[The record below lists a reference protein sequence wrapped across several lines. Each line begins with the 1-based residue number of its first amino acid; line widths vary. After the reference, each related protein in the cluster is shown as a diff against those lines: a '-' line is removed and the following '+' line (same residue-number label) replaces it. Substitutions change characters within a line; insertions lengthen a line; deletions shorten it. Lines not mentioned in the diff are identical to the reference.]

1 LPGTSRYNTI
11 MSFDFSLI
19 LLVFSAIT
27 GVIWLLDIVLMKK
40 PRQAKVDAFLASKG
54 VPRNDFDL
62 FARYLET
69 GKKDGRLATE
79 NKSGDSLRFQNQS
92 TLEQAYDL
100 YQEPLVV
107 DYAKSFFP
115 IIFAVLILRS
125 FLFEPFQI
133 PTGSMIP
140 TLNVG
145 DFIVVN
151 KYSYGVRLPVVGTKI
166 IDVSEPKRGDVMV
179 FIPPHDPNYYIKR
192 VIGMPG
198 DHVRYE
204 DKTVYING
212 EPLDQEYVD
221 FINDRRPPVIYS
233 QESIG
238 GITHDI
244 YTSPS
249 PSYIRPGNWLWP
261 EGRVIP
267 EGHYF
272 MMGDNRDNSSDSR
285 VWGPVTEDNIVGKAV
300 AVWMHKDPGL
310 SLPSFSQNR
319 FIDNP

>member
-1 LPGTSRYNTI
+1 

-19 LLVFSAIT
+19 LLIFSAIT
-27 GVIWLLDIVLMKK
+27 GVVWLFDVLVLKRPRMKK
-40 PRQAKVDAFLASKG
+40 VQEFLAQKDVSESDFRAFLNYQLTGTRK
-54 VPRNDFDL
+54 DL
-62 FARYLET
+62 S
-69 GKKDGRLATE
+69 DSIQQSQE
-79 NKSGDSLRFQNQS
+79 NFRQNNSFSIQK
-92 TLEQAYDL
+92 TLEQALDMYH
-100 YQEPLVV
+100 EPLIV

-151 KYSYGVRLPVVGTKI
+151 KNAYGVRLPVSGTKI
-166 IDVSEPKRGDVMV
+166 VDVGEPKRGDVMV

-192 VIGMPG
+192 VIGLPG
-198 DHVRYE
+198 DHIRYAN
-204 DKTVYING
+204 KTIYVNG
-212 EPLDQEYVD
+212 EPLEQEYVD
-221 FINDRRPPVIYS
+221 FINTRRPPVVYS
-233 QESIG
+233 LETVG
-238 GITHDI
+238 DITHDI

-249 PSYIRPGNWLWP
+249 PTYIRPGSWLWP

-285 VWGPVTEDNIVGKAV
+285 VWGPVSENKIVGKAV

-310 SLPSFSQNR
+310 KLPTFSQNR
-319 FIDNP
+319 LIKNP

>member
-1 LPGTSRYNTI
+1 

-19 LLVFSAIT
+19 LLIFSAIT
-27 GVIWLLDIVLMKK
+27 GVVWLFDLLVLKRRRMI
-40 PRQAKVDAFLASKG
+40 KVQEFLAQKAVPESDFRAFL
-54 VPRNDFDL
+54 NYQL
-62 FARYLET
+62 T
-69 GKKDGRLATE
+69 GTRKNLSDRVE
-79 NKSGDSLRFQNQS
+79 QSPESFRQNNSFSNQK
-92 TLEQAYDL
+92 TLEQAFDMYH
-100 YQEPLVV
+100 EPLIV

-151 KYSYGVRLPVVGTKI
+151 KNAYGVRLPVSGTKI
-166 IDVSEPKRGDVMV
+166 MDVGEPKRGDVMV

-192 VIGMPG
+192 VIGLPG
-198 DHVRYE
+198 DHIRYAN
-204 DKTVYING
+204 KTIYVNG
-212 EPLDQEYVD
+212 EPLEQEYVD
-221 FINDRRPPVIYS
+221 FINTQRPPVVYS
-233 QESIG
+233 QETVG
-238 GITHDI
+238 DITHDI

-249 PSYIRPGNWLWP
+249 PTYIRPGSWLWP

-267 EGHYF
+267 GGHYF

-285 VWGPVTEDNIVGKAV
+285 VWGPVSENKIVGKAV

-310 SLPSFSQNR
+310 KLPTFSQNR
-319 FIDNP
+319 LIKNP

>member
-1 LPGTSRYNTI
+1 

-19 LLVFSAIT
+19 LLIFSAIT
-27 GVIWLLDIVLMKK
+27 GVVWLFDVLVLKRPRMKK
-40 PRQAKVDAFLASKG
+40 VQEFLAQKDVSESDFRAFLNYQLTGTRK
-54 VPRNDFDL
+54 DL
-62 FARYLET
+62 S
-69 GKKDGRLATE
+69 DSIQQSQE
-79 NKSGDSLRFQNQS
+79 NFRQNNSFSNQK
-92 TLEQAYDL
+92 TLEQALDIYH
-100 YQEPLVV
+100 EPLIV

-151 KYSYGVRLPVVGTKI
+151 KNAYGVRLPVSGTKI
-166 IDVSEPKRGDVMV
+166 VDVGEPKRGDVMV

-192 VIGMPG
+192 VIGLPG
-198 DHVRYE
+198 DHIRYAN
-204 DKTVYING
+204 KTIYVNG
-212 EPLDQEYVD
+212 EPLEQEYVD
-221 FINDRRPPVIYS
+221 FINTQRPPVVYS
-233 QESIG
+233 QETVG
-238 GITHDI
+238 DITHDI

-249 PSYIRPGNWLWP
+249 PTYIRPGSWLWP

-267 EGHYF
+267 GGHYF

-285 VWGPVTEDNIVGKAV
+285 VWGPVSENKIVGKAV

-310 SLPSFSQNR
+310 KLPTFSQNR
-319 FIDNP
+319 LIKNP

>member
-1 LPGTSRYNTI
+1 

-19 LLVFSAIT
+19 LLIFSAIT
-27 GVIWLLDIVLMKK
+27 GVIWLLDSLLLRK
-40 PRQAKVDAFLASKG
+40 PRDKKVASFLSEKG
-54 VPRNDFDL
+54 VSENDFRV
-62 FARYLET
+62 FVNYLQT
-69 GKKDGRLATE
+69 GEREDQSKD
-79 NKSGDSLRFQNQS
+79 QNQEQDQITKFPNQKS
-92 TLEQAYDL
+92 LEEAYKV
-100 YQEPLVV
+100 YQDPIVV

-140 TLNVG
+140 TLNIG

-151 KYSYGVRLPVVGTKI
+151 KYAFGVRLPVVGTK
-166 IDVSEPKRGDVMV
+166 VMEVGEPKRGDVMV

-192 VIGMPG
+192 VIGLPG
-198 DHVRYE
+198 EHVRYE
-204 DKTVYING
+204 GKVVYING
-212 EPLDQEYVD
+212 EPLNQEYVD

-233 QESIG
+233 LETLG
-238 GITHDI
+238 EITHDI

-249 PSYIRPGNWLWP
+249 PSYVRMDSWLWP

-285 VWGPVTEDNIVGKAV
+285 VWGPVSEEKIVGKAV
-300 AVWMHKDPGL
+300 GVWMHKEPGL
-310 SLPSFSQNR
+310 TLPTFMQNR
-319 FIDNP
+319 FIENP

>member
-1 LPGTSRYNTI
+1 

-19 LLVFSAIT
+19 LLIFSVIT
-27 GVIWLLDIVLMKK
+27 GVIWLLDSLLLRK
-40 PRQAKVDAFLASKG
+40 PRDRKVASFLSEKG
-54 VPRNDFDL
+54 VSENDFRI
-62 FARYLET
+62 FVNYLQT
-69 GKKDGRLATE
+69 GEREDQSKD
-79 NKSGDSLRFQNQS
+79 QNQEQDQITKFPNQKS
-92 TLEQAYDL
+92 LEEAYKV
-100 YQEPLVV
+100 YQDPIVV

-140 TLNVG
+140 TLNIG

-151 KYSYGVRLPVVGTKI
+151 KYAFGVRLPVVGTK
-166 IDVSEPKRGDVMV
+166 VMEVGEPKRGDVMV

-192 VIGMPG
+192 VIGLPG
-198 DHVRYE
+198 EHVRYE
-204 DKTVYING
+204 GKVVYING
-212 EPLDQEYVD
+212 EPLNQEYVD
-221 FINDRRPPVIYS
+221 FINNRRPPVIYS
-233 QESIG
+233 LETVG
-238 GITHDI
+238 EITHDI

-249 PSYIRPGNWLWP
+249 PSYVRMDSWLWP

-285 VWGPVTEDNIVGKAV
+285 VWGPVSEEKIVGKAV
-300 AVWMHKDPGL
+300 GVWMHKEPGL
-310 SLPSFSQNR
+310 TLPTFMQNR
-319 FIDNP
+319 FIENP

>member
-1 LPGTSRYNTI
+1 

-19 LLVFSAIT
+19 LLIFSAIT
-27 GVIWLLDIVLMKK
+27 GVVWLFDVLVLKRPRMKK
-40 PRQAKVDAFLASKG
+40 VQEFLAQKDVSESDFRAFLNYQLTGTRK
-54 VPRNDFDL
+54 DL
-62 FARYLET
+62 S
-69 GKKDGRLATE
+69 DSIQQSQE
-79 NKSGDSLRFQNQS
+79 NFRQNNSFSNQK
-92 TLEQAYDL
+92 TLEQALDIYH
-100 YQEPLVV
+100 EPLIV

-151 KYSYGVRLPVVGTKI
+151 KNAYGVRLPVSGTKI
-166 IDVSEPKRGDVMV
+166 VDVGEPKRGDVMV

-192 VIGMPG
+192 VIGLPG
-198 DHVRYE
+198 DHIRYAN
-204 DKTVYING
+204 KTIYVNG
-212 EPLDQEYVD
+212 ESLEQEYVD
-221 FINDRRPPVIYS
+221 FINTRRPPVVYS
-233 QESIG
+233 LETVG
-238 GITHDI
+238 DITHDI

-249 PSYIRPGNWLWP
+249 PTYIRPGSWLWP

-267 EGHYF
+267 GGHYF

-285 VWGPVTEDNIVGKAV
+285 VWGPVSENKIVGKAV

-310 SLPSFSQNR
+310 KLPTFSQNR
-319 FIDNP
+319 LIKNP

>member
-1 LPGTSRYNTI
+1 

-19 LLVFSAIT
+19 LLIFSAVT
-27 GVIWLLDIVLMKK
+27 GVIWLLDIILLQK
-40 PRQAKVDAFLASKG
+40 PRQKKVGLFLAEKG
-54 VPRNDFDL
+54 VSENDFKV
-62 FARYLET
+62 FVNYVQT
-69 GKKDGRLATE
+69 GEMEGQA
-79 NKSGDSLRFQNQS
+79 DSEKPSTDDINRFPNQKI
-92 TLEQAYDL
+92 LEQAYSI
-100 YQEPLVV
+100 YQDPLVI

-140 TLNVG
+140 TLNIG

-151 KYSYGVRLPVVGTKI
+151 KYAYGVRLPVSGTK
-166 IDVSEPKRGDVMV
+166 VMEVGEPKRGDVMV

-192 VIGMPG
+192 VIGLPG

-204 DKTVYING
+204 DKVVYING
-212 EPLDQEYVD
+212 EPLNQEYVD

-233 QESIG
+233 LETAG
-238 GITHDI
+238 EITHDI
-244 YTSPS
+244 YTSTS
-249 PSYIRPGNWLWP
+249 PSYIRPGSWLWP

-267 EGHYF
+267 DNHYF

-285 VWGPVTEDNIVGKAV
+285 VWGPVSEEKIVGKAV

-310 SLPSFSQNR
+310 TLPSFSHNR
-319 FIDNP
+319 FIENP

>member
-1 LPGTSRYNTI
+1 

-19 LLVFSAIT
+19 LLIFSAIT
-27 GVIWLLDIVLMKK
+27 GVVWLFDVLVLKRPRMKK
-40 PRQAKVDAFLASKG
+40 VQEFLAQKDVSESDFRAFLNYQLTGTRK
-54 VPRNDFDL
+54 DL
-62 FARYLET
+62 S
-69 GKKDGRLATE
+69 DSIQQSQE
-79 NKSGDSLRFQNQS
+79 NFRQNNSFSNQK
-92 TLEQAYDL
+92 TLEQALDIYH
-100 YQEPLVV
+100 EPLIV

-151 KYSYGVRLPVVGTKI
+151 KNAYGVRLPVSGTKI
-166 IDVSEPKRGDVMV
+166 VDVGEPKRGDVMV

-192 VIGMPG
+192 VIGLPG
-198 DHVRYE
+198 DHIRYAN
-204 DKTVYING
+204 KTIYVNG
-212 EPLDQEYVD
+212 ESLEQEYVD
-221 FINDRRPPVIYS
+221 FINTRRPPVVYS
-233 QESIG
+233 LETVG
-238 GITHDI
+238 DITHDI

-249 PSYIRPGNWLWP
+249 PTYIRPGSWLWP

-285 VWGPVTEDNIVGKAV
+285 VWGPVSENKIVGKAV

-310 SLPSFSQNR
+310 KLPTFSQNR
-319 FIDNP
+319 LIKNP

>member
-1 LPGTSRYNTI
+1 

-19 LLVFSAIT
+19 LLIFSLVT
-27 GVIWLLDIVLMKK
+27 GVIWLADILLLKK
-40 PRQAKVDAFLASKG
+40 PRQAKVNALLAAKN
-54 VPRNDFDL
+54 VPGKDFEL
-62 FARYLET
+62 FVRYIET
-69 GKKDGRLATE
+69 GDKEGAISGKREEEAT
-79 NKSGDSLRFQNQS
+79 RFQNQAV
-92 TLEQAYDL
+92 LEEAYGIRQD
-100 YQEPLVV
+100 PLLV

-151 KYSYGVRLPVVGTKI
+151 KYSYGLRLPVVGTKI
-166 IDVSEPKRGDVMV
+166 MDVGEPKRGDVMV
-179 FIPPHDPNYYIKR
+179 FIPPHDPVYYIKR
-192 VIGMPG
+192 VIGLPG

-204 DKTVYING
+204 GKTVYING
-212 EPLDQEYVD
+212 EPLEQEYVD

-233 QESIG
+233 LENIG
-238 GITHDI
+238 DMSHDI

-249 PSYIRPGNWLWP
+249 PSFVRPDNWLWP

-285 VWGPVTEDNIVGKAV
+285 VWGPVSEDKIVGRAV

-310 SLPSFSQNR
+310 NLPTFGQNR
-319 FIDNP
+319 FIENP

>member
-1 LPGTSRYNTI
+1 

-19 LLVFSAIT
+19 LLIFSAIT
-27 GVIWLLDIVLMKK
+27 GVVWLFDVLVLKRPRMKK
-40 PRQAKVDAFLASKG
+40 VQEFLAQKAIPESDFRAFLNYQLTGTRK
-54 VPRNDFDL
+54 DL
-62 FARYLET
+62 S
-69 GKKDGRLATE
+69 DSIQQSQE
-79 NKSGDSLRFQNQS
+79 NFRQNNSFSNQK
-92 TLEQAYDL
+92 TLEQALDMYH
-100 YQEPLVV
+100 EPLIV

-151 KYSYGVRLPVVGTKI
+151 KNAYGVRLPVSGTKI
-166 IDVSEPKRGDVMV
+166 MDVGEPKRGDVMV

-192 VIGMPG
+192 VIGLPG
-198 DHVRYE
+198 DHIRYAN
-204 DKTVYING
+204 KTIYVNG
-212 EPLDQEYVD
+212 EPLEQEYVD
-221 FINDRRPPVIYS
+221 FINTRRPPVVYS
-233 QESIG
+233 LETVG
-238 GITHDI
+238 DITHDI

-249 PSYIRPGNWLWP
+249 PTYIRPGSWLWP

-285 VWGPVTEDNIVGKAV
+285 VWGPVSENKIVGKAV

-310 SLPSFSQNR
+310 KLPTFSQNR
-319 FIDNP
+319 LIKNP

>member
-1 LPGTSRYNTI
+1 

-19 LLVFSAIT
+19 LLIFSAIT
-27 GVIWLLDIVLMKK
+27 GVIWLLDSLLLRK
-40 PRQAKVDAFLASKG
+40 PRDKKVASFLSEKG
-54 VPRNDFDL
+54 VSENDFRV
-62 FARYLET
+62 FVNYLQT
-69 GKKDGRLATE
+69 GEREDQSKD
-79 NKSGDSLRFQNQS
+79 QNQEQDQITKFPNQKS
-92 TLEQAYDL
+92 LEEAYKV
-100 YQEPLVV
+100 YQDPIVV

-140 TLNVG
+140 TLNIG

-151 KYSYGVRLPVVGTKI
+151 KYAFGVRLPVVGTK
-166 IDVSEPKRGDVMV
+166 VMEVGEPKRGDVMV

-192 VIGMPG
+192 VIGLPG
-198 DHVRYE
+198 EHVRYE
-204 DKTVYING
+204 GKVVYING
-212 EPLDQEYVD
+212 EPLNQEYVD

-233 QESIG
+233 LETVG
-238 GITHDI
+238 EITHDI

-249 PSYIRPGNWLWP
+249 PSYVRMDSWLWP

-285 VWGPVTEDNIVGKAV
+285 VWGPVSEEKIVGKAV
-300 AVWMHKDPGL
+300 GVWMHKEPGL
-310 SLPSFSQNR
+310 TLPTFMQNR
-319 FIDNP
+319 FIENP

>member
-1 LPGTSRYNTI
+1 

-19 LLVFSAIT
+19 LLIFSAIT
-27 GVIWLLDIVLMKK
+27 GVVWLFDVLVLKRPRMKK
-40 PRQAKVDAFLASKG
+40 VQEFLAQKDVSESDFRAFLNYQLTGTRK
-54 VPRNDFDL
+54 DL
-62 FARYLET
+62 S
-69 GKKDGRLATE
+69 DSIQQSQE
-79 NKSGDSLRFQNQS
+79 NFRQNNSFSNQK
-92 TLEQAYDL
+92 TLEQALDIYH
-100 YQEPLVV
+100 EPLIV

-151 KYSYGVRLPVVGTKI
+151 KNAYGVRLPVSGTKI
-166 IDVSEPKRGDVMV
+166 VDVGEPKRGDVMV

-192 VIGMPG
+192 VIGLPG
-198 DHVRYE
+198 DHIRYAN
-204 DKTVYING
+204 KTIYVNG
-212 EPLDQEYVD
+212 EPLEQEYVD
-221 FINDRRPPVIYS
+221 FINTRRPPVVYS
-233 QESIG
+233 LETVG
-238 GITHDI
+238 DITHDI

-249 PSYIRPGNWLWP
+249 PTYIRPGSWLWP

-285 VWGPVTEDNIVGKAV
+285 VWGPVSENKIVGKAV

-310 SLPSFSQNR
+310 KLPTFSQNR
-319 FIDNP
+319 LIKNP

>member
-1 LPGTSRYNTI
+1 

-19 LLVFSAIT
+19 LLIFSAIT
-27 GVIWLLDIVLMKK
+27 GVVWLFDVLVLKRPRMKK
-40 PRQAKVDAFLASKG
+40 VQEFLAQKDVSESDFRAFLNYQLTGTRK
-54 VPRNDFDL
+54 DL
-62 FARYLET
+62 S
-69 GKKDGRLATE
+69 DSIQQSQE
-79 NKSGDSLRFQNQS
+79 NFRQNNSFSNQK
-92 TLEQAYDL
+92 TLEQALDIYH
-100 YQEPLVV
+100 EPLIV

-151 KYSYGVRLPVVGTKI
+151 KNAYGVRLPVSGTKI
-166 IDVSEPKRGDVMV
+166 VDVGEPKRGDVMV

-192 VIGMPG
+192 VIGLPG
-198 DHVRYE
+198 DHIRYAN
-204 DKTVYING
+204 KTIYVNG
-212 EPLDQEYVD
+212 ESLEQEYVD
-221 FINDRRPPVIYS
+221 FINTRRPPLVYS
-233 QESIG
+233 LETVG
-238 GITHDI
+238 DITHDI

-249 PSYIRPGNWLWP
+249 PTYIRPGSWLWP

-285 VWGPVTEDNIVGKAV
+285 VWGPVSENKIVGKAV

-310 SLPSFSQNR
+310 KLPTFSQNR
-319 FIDNP
+319 LIKNP

>member
-1 LPGTSRYNTI
+1 

-19 LLVFSAIT
+19 LLIFSAIT
-27 GVIWLLDIVLMKK
+27 GVVWLFDVLVLKRPRMKK
-40 PRQAKVDAFLASKG
+40 VQEFLAQKDVSESDFRAFLNYQLTGTRK
-54 VPRNDFDL
+54 DL
-62 FARYLET
+62 S
-69 GKKDGRLATE
+69 DSIQQSQE
-79 NKSGDSLRFQNQS
+79 NFRPNNSFSNQK
-92 TLEQAYDL
+92 TLEQALDMYH
-100 YQEPLVV
+100 EPLIV

-151 KYSYGVRLPVVGTKI
+151 KNAYGVRLPVSGTKI
-166 IDVSEPKRGDVMV
+166 MDVGEPKRGDVMV

-192 VIGMPG
+192 VIGLPG
-198 DHVRYE
+198 DHIRYAN
-204 DKTVYING
+204 KTIYVNG
-212 EPLDQEYVD
+212 EPLEQEYVD
-221 FINDRRPPVIYS
+221 FINTRRPPVVYS
-233 QESIG
+233 LETVG
-238 GITHDI
+238 DITHDI

-249 PSYIRPGNWLWP
+249 PTYIRPGSWLWP

-285 VWGPVTEDNIVGKAV
+285 VWGPVSENKIVGKAV

-310 SLPSFSQNR
+310 KLPTFSQNR
-319 FIDNP
+319 LIKNP

>member
-1 LPGTSRYNTI
+1 

-19 LLVFSAIT
+19 LLIFSAIT
-27 GVIWLLDIVLMKK
+27 GVVWLFDVLVLKRPRMKK
-40 PRQAKVDAFLASKG
+40 VQEFLAQKDVSESDFRAFLNYQLTGTRK
-54 VPRNDFDL
+54 DL
-62 FARYLET
+62 S
-69 GKKDGRLATE
+69 DSIQQSQE
-79 NKSGDSLRFQNQS
+79 NFRQNNSFSNQN
-92 TLEQAYDL
+92 TLEQALDMYH
-100 YQEPLVV
+100 EPLIV

-151 KYSYGVRLPVVGTKI
+151 KNAYGVRLPVSGTKI
-166 IDVSEPKRGDVMV
+166 MDVGEPKRGDVMV

-192 VIGMPG
+192 VIGLPG
-198 DHVRYE
+198 DHIRYAN
-204 DKTVYING
+204 KTIYVNG
-212 EPLDQEYVD
+212 EPLEQEYVD
-221 FINDRRPPVIYS
+221 FINTRRPPVVYS
-233 QESIG
+233 LETVG
-238 GITHDI
+238 DITHDI

-249 PSYIRPGNWLWP
+249 PTYIRPGSWLWP

-285 VWGPVTEDNIVGKAV
+285 VWGPVSENKIVGKAV

-310 SLPSFSQNR
+310 KLPTFSQNR
-319 FIDNP
+319 LIKNP

>member
-1 LPGTSRYNTI
+1 

-19 LLVFSAIT
+19 LLVFSAVT
-27 GVIWLLDIVLMKK
+27 GVIWLIDILALKK
-40 PRQAKVDAFLASKG
+40 PRLKKVADLLAASKIS
-54 VPRNDFDL
+54 REDFDL
-62 FARYLET
+62 FVRYLEN
-69 GKKDGRLATE
+69 KEQEGRDQADWVGE
-79 NKSGDSLRFQNQS
+79 GARFQNQAAM
-92 TLEQAYDL
+92 EKAYAAYSD
-100 YQEPLVV
+100 PIFV

-115 IIFAVLILRS
+115 IIFAVLVLRS

-151 KYSYGVRLPVVGTKI
+151 KYAYGVRLPVVGTKI
-166 IDVSEPKRGDVMV
+166 IDVGEPARGDVMV

-192 VIGMPG
+192 VIGLPG

-204 DKTVYING
+204 NKTIYING
-212 EPLDQEYVD
+212 VPLDQEYVD
-221 FINDRRPPVIYS
+221 FINDRRPPVVYS
-233 QESIG
+233 LENIG
-238 GITHDI
+238 GITHEI

-249 PSYIRPGNWLWP
+249 PSYVRPDNWLWP

-285 VWGPVTEDNIVGKAV
+285 VWGPASEDKIVGKAV
-300 AVWMHKDPGL
+300 AVWMHKEPGF

-319 FIDNP
+319 IIQNP

>member
-1 LPGTSRYNTI
+1 

-19 LLVFSAIT
+19 LLVFSAVT
-27 GVIWLLDIVLMKK
+27 GVIWLIDILALKK
-40 PRQAKVDAFLASKG
+40 PRLKKVADLLAASK
-54 VPRNDFDL
+54 VSREDFDL
-62 FARYLET
+62 FVRYLEN
-69 GKKDGRLATE
+69 KEQEGRDQADRVGE
-79 NKSGDSLRFQNQS
+79 SARFQNQAAM
-92 TLEQAYDL
+92 EKAYAAYSD
-100 YQEPLVV
+100 PIFV

-115 IIFAVLILRS
+115 IIFAVLVLRS

-151 KYSYGVRLPVVGTKI
+151 KYAYGVRLPVLGTKI
-166 IDVSEPKRGDVMV
+166 IDVGEPARGDVMV

-192 VIGMPG
+192 VIGLPG

-204 DKTVYING
+204 NKNIYING
-212 EPLDQEYVD
+212 VPLDQEYVD
-221 FINDRRPPVIYS
+221 FINDRRPPVVYS
-233 QESIG
+233 LENIG
-238 GITHDI
+238 GITHEI

-249 PSYIRPGNWLWP
+249 PSYVRPDNWLWP

-285 VWGPVTEDNIVGKAV
+285 VWGPASEDKIVGKAV
-300 AVWMHKDPGL
+300 AVWMHKEPGF

-319 FIDNP
+319 IIQNP

>member
-1 LPGTSRYNTI
+1 

-19 LLVFSAIT
+19 LLIFSAIT
-27 GVIWLLDIVLMKK
+27 GVIWLLDSLLLRK
-40 PRQAKVDAFLASKG
+40 PRDKKVASFLSEKG
-54 VPRNDFDL
+54 VSENDFRV
-62 FARYLET
+62 FVNYLQT
-69 GKKDGRLATE
+69 GEREDQSKD
-79 NKSGDSLRFQNQS
+79 QNQEQDQITKFPNQKS
-92 TLEQAYDL
+92 LEEAYKV
-100 YQEPLVV
+100 YQDPIVV

-140 TLNVG
+140 TLNIG

-151 KYSYGVRLPVVGTKI
+151 KYAFGVRLPVVGTK
-166 IDVSEPKRGDVMV
+166 VMEVGEPKRGDVMV

-192 VIGMPG
+192 VIGLPG
-198 DHVRYE
+198 EHVRYE
-204 DKTVYING
+204 GKVVYING
-212 EPLDQEYVD
+212 EPLNQEYVD
-221 FINDRRPPVIYS
+221 FINNRRPPVIYS
-233 QESIG
+233 LETVG
-238 GITHDI
+238 EITHDI

-249 PSYIRPGNWLWP
+249 PSYVRMDSWLWP

-285 VWGPVTEDNIVGKAV
+285 VWGPVSEEKIVGKAV
-300 AVWMHKDPGL
+300 GVWMHKEPGL
-310 SLPSFSQNR
+310 TLPTFMQNR
-319 FIDNP
+319 FIENP

>member
-1 LPGTSRYNTI
+1 

-19 LLVFSAIT
+19 LLIFSAVT
-27 GVIWLLDIVLMKK
+27 GVIWLVDIFVLRK
-40 PRQAKVDAFLASKG
+40 PRLSQLENFLAARKIPEDDFRAFLHYVEEGEVVSA
-54 VPRNDFDL
+54 
-62 FARYLET
+62 
-69 GKKDGRLATE
+69 DGNTSTDATTFTNRSALQE
-79 NKSGDSLRFQNQS
+79 
-92 TLEQAYDL
+92 AYGIYRD
-100 YQEPLVV
+100 PVAV

-115 IIFAVLILRS
+115 IIFAVLVLRS

-140 TLNVG
+140 TLNIG

-151 KYSYGVRLPVVGTKI
+151 KYAYGVRLPVIGTKI
-166 IDVSEPKRGDVMV
+166 LDVDEPKRGDIMV
-179 FIPPHDPNYYIKR
+179 FIPPHDPSYYIKR
-192 VIGMPG
+192 VIGLPG
-198 DHVRYE
+198 DHVRY
-204 DKTVYING
+204 DGKIVYING
-212 EPLDQEYVD
+212 EPLNQEYVD
-221 FINDRRPPVIYS
+221 FINERRPPVIYS
-233 QESIG
+233 QETVG

-244 YTSPS
+244 YTSPM
-249 PSYIRPGNWLWP
+249 PTYIRPGSWLWP

-310 SLPSFSQNR
+310 TLPTFSQNR
-319 FIDNP
+319 MIENP